1 MILTHV
7 TACSENL
14 VIGVNGGLPWNIP
27 EDMKFFRDT
36 TRNHVMIMGRKT
48 FDSFNGKPLPSRYHI
63 VITRDASSLKFEP
76 NEKSPVSIVKSVEEA
91 VALAK
96 TLTSQW
102 GEEVFIVGGGEIY
115 KQTMGITDKIY
126 LTVIHQNFTG
136 DTYYPEVSEKEF
148 KLVEKSD
155 RTEPIPFSFLT
166 YLRKS

>member
-48 FDSFNGKPLPSRYHI
+48 FDSFLGKPLPNRYHI
-63 VITRDASSLKFEP
+63 VITRDASSLKFQADEQ
-76 NEKSPVSIVKSVEEA
+76 SPVSAAKSVEEA

-96 TLTSQW
+96 TLTEQW
-102 GEEVFIVGGGEIY
+102 GEEVFIIGGGEIY

-126 LTVIHQNFTG
+126 LTVIHQKFQG
-136 DTYYPEVSEKEF
+136 DTYYPQVNEKEF
-148 KLVEKSD
+148 NLVKKSD
-155 RTEPIPFSFLT
+155 RTEPVPFSFLT
-166 YLRKS
+166 YLRS